1 MKAVVHSLARFATE
15 KGKVTNSRVHPKLFE
30 PNKQF
35 VLSGF
40 RVENL
45 KSSEIEKIGVE
56 VVRQIPGSN
65 HLYGWGELPSSAVDE
80 VGLKLVNDDNPPLHS
95 NIAGWP
101 TEKSEQK
108 LLSMQLALRAKPV
121 KLARPIEVHS

>member
-1 MKAVVHSLARFATE
+1 MKAVVHSLARFATG
-15 KGKVTNSRVHPKLFE
+15 KGKVTSSKVHPKLFE

-35 VLSGF
+35 MLSVF

-65 HLYGWGELPSSAVDE
+65 NLYGWGELPSSAVDE